1 MIMGYNKISHP
12 MSPQLIAIGFIV
24 HHVII
29 QQQPLVKVYDSIL
42 LSIDET
48 TKQILYKRFPSNTH
62 IKVVR
67 KRQKQV
73 VEKHRAIAFATS

>member
-1 MIMGYNKISHP
+1 

-42 LSIDET
+42 LNIYET
-48 TKQILYKRFPSNTH
+48 TNSVQTFS
-62 IKVVR
+62 
-67 KRQKQV
+67 Q
-73 VEKHRAIAFATS
+73 